1 MIALVLCGGQSTR
14 MGSDK
19 GLLQPNAKTWA
30 ATAADILAA
39 QNLSVQFSVN
49 PHQVEYYSQ
58 FFTATDLIVDDE
70 TLAVISREA
79 KKRKDSIAQFTNGG
93 RLDLVDIEEAELNIL
108 KEFLPVPMAHAEII
122 PIINAKIAQLNAD
135 KSKAGMVTGLVM
147 KELKGKADGDDV
159 KKLVDELLA

>member
-1 MIALVLCGGQSTR
+1 MIHYDHMSLQETIRSGIKDAMKAKDSVRLTVLRGLSTAFMNELVATNRTPQSEL
-14 MGSDK
+14 SD
-19 GLLQPNAKTWA
+19 
-30 ATAADILAA
+30 
-39 QNLSVQFSVN
+39 
-49 PHQVEYYSQ
+49 E
-58 FFTATDLIVDDE
+58 E
-70 TLAVISREA
+70 TIAVINREA

>member
-1 MIALVLCGGQSTR
+1 MIHCAYMSLQETIQSGIKDAMKAKDSVRLTVLRGLSTAFMNELVATNRTPQSE
-14 MGSDK
+14 
-19 GLLQPNAKTWA
+19 
-30 ATAADILAA
+30 
-39 QNLSVQFSVN
+39 LS
-49 PHQVEYYSQ
+49 
-58 FFTATDLIVDDE
+58 DDE
-70 TLAVISREA
+70 AIAVINREA

-108 KEFLPVPMAHAEII
+108 KEFLPIPMAHAEII

-135 KSKAGMVTGLVM
+135 KSKAGMVTGMVM

>member
-1 MIALVLCGGQSTR
+1 MSLQETIQSGIKDAMKAKDSVRLTVLRGLSTAFMNELVATNRTPQSE
-14 MGSDK
+14 
-19 GLLQPNAKTWA
+19 
-30 ATAADILAA
+30 
-39 QNLSVQFSVN
+39 LS
-49 PHQVEYYSQ
+49 
-58 FFTATDLIVDDE
+58 DDE
-70 TLAVISREA
+70 AIAVINREA

-108 KEFLPVPMAHAEII
+108 KEFLPIPMAHAEII

-135 KSKAGMVTGLVM
+135 KSKAGMVTGMVM

>member
-1 MIALVLCGGQSTR
+1 MSLQETIKSGIKDAMKAKNSVRLTVLRGLSTAFMNELVATNRTPQSEL
-14 MGSDK
+14 SD
-19 GLLQPNAKTWA
+19 
-30 ATAADILAA
+30 
-39 QNLSVQFSVN
+39 
-49 PHQVEYYSQ
+49 E
-58 FFTATDLIVDDE
+58 E
-70 TLAVISREA
+70 TIAVINREA